1 MIVEGLAI
9 TVAAGILGGSVLA
22 PIKLMRSWT
31 FEKSWA
37 IYSVWAY
44 LAFPWLLALFT
55 VPHLLSIYSQVSF
68 RTMLICAACGLG
80 WGMAVALFGIA
91 VNLVGL
97 SLATAIIYGISIAV
111 GSLSPLL
118 ISHPERL
125 FSRQGSWIVLAD
137 AGIIAGVL
145 LCAWAGKL
153 RDALKNSMREAAL
166 SKAGHKQ
173 FVRGVL
179 AAVAAAFLSSLFNIA
194 LAYGGEF
201 NRLAIAKGASPL
213 NAANAQWAFTVT
225 FGYLPNVMLTIVTF
239 TRRKQWASFLTGP
252 PLYWILAP
260 AMALMFIGG
269 TALYGTGA
277 GLMGDIGP
285 VIGWPVYMSISI
297 VAGVFWGWATGEWV
311 GSPRRV
317 LQFLASG
324 TVLQLVSIMV
334 LGARGQ

>member
-1 MIVEGLAI
+1 MIIEGLAI
-9 TVAAGILGGSVLA
+9 TVVAGILGGSVLA
-22 PIKLMRSWT
+22 PIKAMRGWV

-37 IYSVWAY
+37 VYSVWAY
-44 LAFPWLLALFT
+44 LALPWLLAIVT
-55 VPHLLSIYSQVSF
+55 VPHLLGIYSQISW

-80 WGMAVALFGIA
+80 WGMAVSLFGVA

-97 SLATAIIYGISIAV
+97 SLATALIYGISIAV

-125 FSRQGSWIVLAD
+125 FSRQDLWIVLTD
-137 AGIIAGVL
+137 VGIITGVL
-145 LCAWAGKL
+145 LCAWAGKQ
-153 RDALKNSMREAAL
+153 RDAAKKSTPQETDGAEQGL
-166 SKAGHKQ
+166 
-173 FVRGVL
+173 FVRGVA

-201 NRLAIAKGASPL
+201 NRLAIARGASPL

-225 FGYLPNVMLTIVTF
+225 FGYLPNLLLTVVTF
-239 TRRKQWASFLTGP
+239 TRRRAWKSFLTGP
-252 PLYWILAP
+252 PSYWILAP
-260 AMALMFIGG
+260 VMGLMFIAG

-311 GSPRRV
+311 GAPRSI
-317 LQFLASG
+317 LQMLTAG
-324 TVLQLVSIMV
+324 TLLQLVSITILGV
-334 LGARGQ
+334 LG

>member
-9 TVAAGILGGSVLA
+9 TVVAGILGGSVLA

-37 IYSVWAY
+37 VYSVWAY
-44 LAFPWLLALFT
+44 LAFPWLLALLT
-55 VPHLLSIYSQVSF
+55 VPHLLSIYSQISL

-80 WGMAVALFGIA
+80 WGMAVALFGVA

-97 SLATAIIYGISIAV
+97 SLATALIYGISIAV

-118 ISHPERL
+118 ISDPERL
-125 FSRQGSWIVLAD
+125 FSRRGLWIVLAD
-137 AGIIAGVL
+137 LGIIAGVL

-153 RDALKNSMREAAL
+153 RDALKNSMKEASL
-166 SKAGHKQ
+166 SEAGHRK
-173 FVRGVL
+173 FIRGVL

-194 LAYGGEF
+194 LVYGGEF
-201 NRLAIAKGASPL
+201 NRLAIANGASPL
-213 NAANAQWAFTVT
+213 NAANAQWAFTVS
-225 FGYLPNVMLTIVTF
+225 FGYLPNVMLTVVTF
-239 TRRKQWASFLTGP
+239 TRRKQWGSILTGP
-252 PLYWILAP
+252 PSYWIWAP
-260 AMALMFIGG
+260 VMALMFIGG

-311 GSPRRV
+311 GAPRRV
-317 LQFLASG
+317 LQFLISG
-324 TVLQLVSIMV
+324 TVLQLVWIML
-334 LGARGQ
+334 LGVSG

>member
-37 IYSVWAY
+37 VYSVWAY

-55 VPHLLSIYSQVSF
+55 VPHLLSIYPQVSF

-125 FSRQGSWIVLAD
+125 FSRQGLWIVLAD
-137 AGIIAGVL
+137 MGIIAGVL

-153 RDALKNSMREAAL
+153 RDALKNSIKEASL
-166 SKAGHKQ
+166 SKAGHRQ

-194 LAYGGEF
+194 LVYGGEF

-213 NAANAQWAFTVT
+213 NAANAQWAFTVS

-239 TRRKQWASFLTGP
+239 TRRKQWGSFLAGP
-252 PLYWILAP
+252 PSYWIWAP
-260 AMALMFIGG
+260 VMALMFIGG

-311 GSPRRV
+311 GAPRRV
-317 LQFLASG
+317 LQFLTSG

-334 LGARGQ
+334 LGVLG